1 MLQAKFSVKESQAQ
15 FLSKYKDYGFKD
27 KSAMLRA
34 AIDQL
39 KRELELEHLKQSA
52 DLYSEIYSA
61 DDDLQKL
68 TETAKS
74 GWPE

>member
-27 KSAMLRA
+27 KSSMLRT

-39 KRELELEHLKQSA
+39 KRELELEQLKQSA

-61 DDDLQKL
+61 DDDLQEL
-68 TETAKS
+68 TDTAKS

>member
-27 KSAMLRA
+27 KSSMLRT

-39 KRELELEHLKQSA
+39 KRELELEQLKQSA

-61 DDDLQKL
+61 DDDLQEL
-68 TETAKS
+68 TDTAKS
-74 GWPE
+74 GWPA